1 MQAFPTSL
9 LLALPQVPA
18 SWYEGAQAAGPLA
31 SFNAADS
38 WVMHPHREG
47 IVLIGDAAA
56 SNDPSFGC
64 GLSLTLRDVRVL
76 AEHLLAT
83 DDWLGAADAY
93 AAEHDRHYGVI
104 HRLTDWARE
113 LFYNL
118 NPTAI
123 SDRERALSRL
133 VADRSRAVDI
143 IGLGPEFP
151 ADESHRRRFLGE
163 D

>member
-1 MQAFPTSL
+1 MHKHAVSPRCET
-9 LLALPQVPA
+9 
-18 SWYEGAQAAGPLA
+18 GA
-31 SFNAADS
+31 
-38 WVMHPHREG
+38 
-47 IVLIGDAAA
+47 
-56 SNDPSFGC
+56 
-64 GLSLTLRDVRVL
+64 RDRTRS
-76 AEHLLAT
+76 A
-83 DDWLGAADAY
+83 
-93 AAEHDRHYGVI
+93 GVI

-113 LFYNL
+113 LFYDL
-118 NPTAI
+118 NPAAI